1 MLPSVCRLYRRERL
15 LAACYR
21 NAGLS
26 KSPTSA
32 RSARVRPPHA
42 VMLLCLHAL
51 WPSCP
56 RTLMFSWIHALVLSH
71 CDAFSLSSPRALV
84 KEQLGNASF
93 YYFMCVIVSSA
104 LSPSQLFSIPRESIR
119 SLSNSLPVLARTG
132 FWRGSF

>member
-1 MLPSVCRLYRRERL
+1 MFSCYLALRLSDSDILIISCSHPIVISYCDAAVRL
-15 LAACYR
+15 RIISQKRVLAACYR
-21 NAGLS
+21 NTGLS

-51 WPSCP
+51 EPSCP

-93 YYFMCVIVSSA
+93 YYFVYL
-104 LSPSQLFSIPRESIR
+104 LSHL
-119 SLSNSLPVLARTG
+119 L
-132 FWRGSF
+132 

>member
-1 MLPSVCRLYRRERL
+1 MMFSCYLALRLSDSDILIISCSHAIVISYCDAAIRLRIISQKRL

-21 NAGLS
+21 NTGLS

-51 WPSCP
+51 EPSCP

-71 CDAFSLSSPRALV
+71 CDALSLSSPRALV

-93 YYFMCVIVSSA
+93 YYFMCL
-104 LSPSQLFSIPRESIR
+104 LSHL
-119 SLSNSLPVLARTG
+119 L
-132 FWRGSF
+132 